1 MPPWLCAGGDVTAG
15 SRLGSGEEFPFILD
29 FLLETLPPS
38 LQGCQGRAEQPETG
52 TGQTVRDDGDG
63 AQPQALE
70 LLTLVQRKPCWC
82 RILLPTRAPPDCLG
96 VPEYGAAAV
105 AMEVSLFFE
114 VSL

>member
-38 LQGCQGRAEQPETG
+38 LQGCQGRAEQPKTG

-63 AQPQALE
+63 AQPQAHTGTAHTGPEKAL
-70 LLTLVQRKPCWC
+70 LVQDPASNPSTTG
-82 RILLPTRAPPDCLG
+82 LPGSA
-96 VPEYGAAAV
+96 
-105 AMEVSLFFE
+105 
-114 VSL
+114 